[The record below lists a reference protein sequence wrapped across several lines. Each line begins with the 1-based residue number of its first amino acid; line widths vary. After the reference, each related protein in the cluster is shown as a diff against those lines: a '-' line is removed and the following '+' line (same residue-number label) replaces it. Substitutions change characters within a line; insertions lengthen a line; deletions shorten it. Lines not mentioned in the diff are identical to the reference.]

1 MNRPQHDRPRAKE
14 YLERLETLLR
24 PVARTLPPEVA
35 LEIRHFF
42 SGAAAYANGRIC
54 ITLTTVGLALKLPED
69 SRARL
74 KKKGARPLRYFPNG
88 PIKKDYV
95 VVPRSYREDTR
106 KLATWAR
113 KSIDHALT
121 LPKPVKRLRKPRPS

>member
-1 MNRPQHDRPRAKE
+1 M
-14 YLERLETLLR
+14 
-24 PVARTLPPEVA
+24 
-35 LEIRHFF
+35 
-42 SGAAAYANGRIC
+42 
-54 ITLTTVGLALKLPED
+54 PED

-74 KKKGARPLRYFPNG
+74 KKKGARPLRCFPNG

-113 KSIDHALT
+113 KSIDHALP